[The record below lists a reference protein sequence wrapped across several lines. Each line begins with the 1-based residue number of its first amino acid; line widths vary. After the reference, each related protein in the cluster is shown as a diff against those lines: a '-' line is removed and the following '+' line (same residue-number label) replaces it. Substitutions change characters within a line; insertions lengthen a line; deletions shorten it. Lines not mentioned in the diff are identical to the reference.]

1 MFGVGAGRIEDLPV
15 VPNPKDPDKPFGP
28 GDAQLPDRKTT
39 EFPAIGINL
48 LQAIKGQDHLQVMG
62 GVSMR
67 RPVKTAEVSE
77 QQAMMEISMPY
88 QMFSSLVAARLC
100 EAAPTLHGLTSE
112 QIKANLVFGLRGL
125 IGLSDED
132 DENAVQ
138 IGTAPSPDNPAQT
151 IVAVRITPPVAVV
164 PGGLHVEMSFPV
176 NT

>member
-1 MFGVGAGRIEDLPV
+1 
-15 VPNPKDPDKPFGP
+15 
-28 GDAQLPDRKTT
+28 
-39 EFPAIGINL
+39 
-48 LQAIKGQDHLQVMG
+48 
-62 GVSMR
+62 MR
-67 RPVKTAEVSE
+67 RPVTTAETSS

-100 EAAPTLHGLTSE
+100 EAAPTLHGLTAE

-132 DENAVQ
+132 DEAAVQ
-138 IGTAPSPDNPAQT
+138 IGTAPSPDDPAQT